1 MRPPRTIGSNST
13 VSTLSLNR
21 YGTKHGSDPRLELTP
36 NELESLLNESFEF
49 SATPTETA
57 EPPKFPTALQNSKFH
72 LHKKEMSGGLVQ
84 RFKKSHKRT
93 SIKLI
98 DALCSILESELQI
111 NNFDYL
117 PMHARC
123 MKVFRETYT
132 SLATNHSRSSRT
144 NPNFIRG
151 EMINFLPRSWYSFS
165 WLSAPLL
172 RISLTR
178 LRNRRNIVCGG

>member
-57 EPPKFPTALQNSKFH
+57 EPPKFPTAFQNSKFH
-72 LHKKEMSGGLVQ
+72 LHKKEMSGRLVQ

-117 PMHARC
+117 PMH
-123 MKVFRETYT
+123 E
-132 SLATNHSRSSRT
+132 
-144 NPNFIRG
+144 
-151 EMINFLPRSWYSFS
+151 SFS
-165 WLSAPLL
+165 GDLHFAGNEPFEKFEDKPEFHQGRDEQLPPKVL
-172 RISLTR
+172 VFILVA
-178 LRNRRNIVCGG
+178 VCTTATHFFDATEE